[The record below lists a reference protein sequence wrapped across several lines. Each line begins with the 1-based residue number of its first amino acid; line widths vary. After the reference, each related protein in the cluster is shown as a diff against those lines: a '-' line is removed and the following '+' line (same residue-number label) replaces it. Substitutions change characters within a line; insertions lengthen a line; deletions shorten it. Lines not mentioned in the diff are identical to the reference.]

1 VLLCRV
7 KAPPPAPDGGPGAA
21 AETHSKNIS
30 AGCAKSIMQKDYLD
44 VHTDMVRGPLDLG
57 GAAVTGDTGSPG
69 HRSLRCPG
77 SNAYR

>member
-1 VLLCRV
+1 
-7 KAPPPAPDGGPGAA
+7 
-21 AETHSKNIS
+21 
-30 AGCAKSIMQKDYLD
+30 MQKDYLD